1 MIKSKYISIITIVV
15 ITIILIFT
23 CIFTYKGEDIGIVK
37 SSSDPLY
44 VSKIFDDSKVHTIDI
59 VINDN
64 DWEDLIEN
72 ATNEQYYSCTVVIDG
87 EKFSNVGIRAK
98 GNTSLSQIA
107 SDPDTDRYSFKIQF
121 DEYEEGKTCYGL
133 DKLALNN
140 IMSDSTYMK
149 DYLSYKLMNYIEVAT
164 PLTSYM
170 SVSINGQAWGLYL
183 GVEAIEDSF
192 LTRNYGN
199 DVGEL
204 YKPDSMD
211 MGDRPDNENIDD
223 SMKQQFE
230 ENMQNGQIPQM
241 PNINNEEINKNETGN
256 IPTMGQRTRRNMKTT
271 NETQLSSENTDNTD
285 NTQTAPFNVLENNMG
300 EFGDK
305 GGFGGR
311 GGGVDLVY
319 IDDKIDSYSAIFDS
333 AKTDVTDTDK
343 QRLIESIKKLNNGQ
357 ELESVVDVEQV
368 LRYFA
373 VHNFVL
379 NFDSYTGSMKHNYYL
394 YEKDGKLT
402 MLPWDYNLAFGGFG
416 NGEKGGGDMQTGA
429 TLLINYPID
438 TPVSGASMEDRPI
451 LNELLQVEEYKQMYH
466 NYLSELITIYFNSG
480 LFEKEI
486 DETYNLIK
494 NYVKEDVTAFYTYD
508 EFEKGYQTLKEFC
521 LLRAQSVEKQ
531 LNGEIPTTTDGQNE
545 DKTNFVDASNI
556 NTNDMG
562 SQGGGGK
569 DGKQMQGFGDMET
582 FKQNFGKTN
591 QLPENINQEIGSNSE
606 QVEELTGEVTEN
618 TQTGNQ
624 QNNINQIIS
633 IVIVPTVVLVIAII
647 FVMLFKKKK

>member
-1 MIKSKYISIITIVV
+1 
-15 ITIILIFT
+15 
-23 CIFTYKGEDIGIVK
+23 
-37 SSSDPLY
+37 
-44 VSKIFDDSKVHTIDI
+44 
-59 VINDN
+59 
-64 DWEDLIEN
+64 
-72 ATNEQYYSCTVVIDG
+72 
-87 EKFSNVGIRAK
+87 
-98 GNTSLSQIA
+98 
-107 SDPDTDRYSFKIQF
+107 
-121 DEYEEGKTCYGL
+121 
-133 DKLALNN
+133 
-140 IMSDSTYMK
+140 MSDSTYMK
-149 DYLSYKLMNYIEVAT
+149 DYLSYKLMNYMEVAT

-556 NTNDMG
+556 NTNDRG